1 MIPKGTDESIQDY
14 IRYRIIETSLE
25 GWLDR
30 IDQLHPH
37 EIEMGLERVREVGE
51 RLGVLRP
58 APLTVIVA
66 GTNGKGST
74 AIFSEALLLEL
85 GYRVGTTLS
94 PHLERFNERVR
105 VDAQAC
111 DDTTLCAN
119 FAAVEAARGDVP
131 LTYFEFA
138 ALVALVSFRSAEVD
152 VAILEVGLGGRLD
165 AFNIVDADVAV
176 VTSIGLDH
184 QDYLGDDL
192 EQIGF
197 EKAGVFRR
205 GQMVVLGASITDS
218 VHQRARE
225 LGCRI
230 ARAGSEFH
238 VQQNADNWNFRSDGL
253 SLNTLPHGRLA
264 AENCAMGL
272 GVAQWIAHD
281 EPRAK
286 IVTRE
291 AVLGALDR
299 SWMPGR
305 CEVVYRD
312 ERRWILDV
320 AHNPAGAAFFRDQL
334 SRHTQDPA
342 LAIIGSLCD
351 KDTSGIIA
359 AMLPVIGRVICVGV
373 EGDRGLGAAE
383 LAARL
388 PPEITHECSPD
399 LATAIARARSLTR
412 SGDVILACGSFAIV
426 GKARSLLKAQ

>member
-1 MIPKGTDESIQDY
+1 M
-14 IRYRIIETSLE
+14 IETSLE
-25 GWLDR
+25 GWLER
-30 IDQLHPH
+30 IDQLHPN
-37 EIEMGLERVREVGE
+37 EVEMGLERVHEVAE
-51 RLGVLRP
+51 RLGALRP
-58 APLTVIVA
+58 APLNVIVA

-105 VDAQAC
+105 IDGQAC
-111 DDTTLCAN
+111 DDATLCAN
-119 FAAVEAARGDVP
+119 FAAVEAARGEVP

-165 AFNIVDADVAV
+165 AFNIVDAEVAV

-184 QDYLGDDL
+184 QDYLGDNL
-192 EQIGF
+192 EQIGV

-230 ARAGSEFH
+230 ARAGSEFS
-238 VQQNADNWNFRSDGL
+238 VQQTADDWNFCSDGL
-253 SLNTLPHGRLA
+253 SLNKLPHGRLA
-264 AENCAMGL
+264 AENCATGL
-272 GVAQWIAHD
+272 AVAQWIELRSPPSA
-281 EPRAK
+281 AL
-286 IVTRE
+286 TRE
-291 AVLGALDR
+291 VVVAALDR

-305 CEVVYRD
+305 FEVVRRD
-312 ERRWILDV
+312 ERRWVLDV
-320 AHNPAGAAFFRDQL
+320 AHNPAGAAFLCGQL
-334 SRHTQDPA
+334 SRHAQGRV
-342 LAIIGSLCD
+342 LAIIGSLRD

-359 AMLPVIGRVICVGV
+359 ALQSVIGPVICVGV

-388 PPEITHECSPD
+388 PAEMNHQCSPD
-399 LATAIARARSLTR
+399 LAAAMSRARSLTS
-412 SGDVILACGSFAIV
+412 SGDVILLCGSFAIV
-426 GKARSLLKAQ
+426 GLARSLLKAQ

>member
-1 MIPKGTDESIQDY
+1 MSRFKPSEASLDDWLA
-14 IRYRIIETSLE
+14 RIEA
-25 GWLDR
+25 
-30 IDQLHPH
+30 LHPN
-37 EIEMGLERVREVGE
+37 EIEMGLERVHEVGE

-74 AIFSEALLLEL
+74 AVFSEALLLEL

-105 VDAQAC
+105 IEGQAC
-111 DDTTLCAN
+111 DDKTLCAN
-119 FAAVEAARGDVP
+119 FAAVDAARGEVP

-138 ALVALVSFRSAEVD
+138 ALVALVSFRNAEVD

-184 QDYLGDDL
+184 QEYLGDDL

-197 EKAGVFRR
+197 EKAGVFRH
-205 GQMVVLGASITDS
+205 GQMVVLGCSITDS
-218 VHQRARE
+218 VQERARE

-230 ARAGSEFH
+230 ARAGSEFC
-238 VQQNADNWNFRSDGL
+238 VQQTADNWSFCSDGL

-272 GVAQWIAHD
+272 GVARWIEHHALR
-281 EPRAK
+281 PATL
-286 IVTRE
+286 TRDV
-291 AVLGALDR
+291 VLGALDR

-305 CEVVYRD
+305 FEVVYRD
-312 ERRWILDV
+312 ERRWVLDV
-320 AHNPAGAAFFRDQL
+320 AHNPAGAAFLCDQL
-334 SRHTQDPA
+334 SRHAQDPV
-342 LAIIGSLCD
+342 LAIIGSLRD

-359 AMLPVIGRVICVGV
+359 ALRPVIGKPVICVGV

-388 PPEITHECSPD
+388 PPEMTHECSPD
-399 LATAIARARSLTR
+399 LATAMARARSLTR
-412 SGDVILACGSFAIV
+412 RDDVILACGSFAIV
-426 GKARSLLKAQ
+426 GRARSLLKAQ